1 MAGQQHKY
9 KLNVS
14 DQNVFIQVQKWTL
27 KPWNSPGLSQ
37 LQMIATLSLDQSYL
51 KDIHVSLQKNE
62 NNLSIYKIN

>member
-27 KPWNSPGLSQ
+27 KPWRSPGLSQ
-37 LQMIATLSLDQSYL
+37 LQMIATLSLDQSHL
-51 KDIHVSLQKNE
+51 KDIHVSLQKN
-62 NNLSIYKIN
+62 

>member
-27 KPWNSPGLSQ
+27 KPWSSPGLSQ
-37 LQMIATLSLDQSYL
+37 LQMIVNLSLDQSYL
-51 KDIHVSLQKNE
+51 KDIHVLLQKNE

>member
-27 KPWNSPGLSQ
+27 KPWSSPGLSQ

>member
-27 KPWNSPGLSQ
+27 KPWSSPGLSQ

-51 KDIHVSLQKNE
+51 KDIHVLLQKNE